1 LDTGNGSWRVSA
13 ARFFFAAF
21 LFFSASPSSAS
32 TAGEIW
38 NHELYEIDNHVIR
51 VRQVTVSLG
60 FLVVGILLLNQGIR
74 LFRKRVLPR
83 TTLKPIELRLLG
95 SSGIPGLKGEDG

>member
-1 LDTGNGSWRVSA
+1 MNTGKASWKVSA
-13 ARFFFAAF
+13 A
-21 LFFSASPSSAS
+21 LLFSAALLILSASASFAS